1 MFLGG
6 GRRYGGVCRGG
17 DEWEEM
23 FYAKH
28 WKKDGGGNGL
38 SSLNWESL

>member
-1 MFLGG
+1 MFG
-6 GRRYGGVCRGG
+6 GRRRRVCVGRGG